1 MNGTAIVSL
10 DCEGK
15 WGVAD
20 HLGAAGADRLT
31 DERLRAAYQ
40 AITAVLDDHQT
51 PATFAFVELFLTSDR
66 LRQLEF
72 ARMLSG
78 EQPYLSGATAAL
90 EAGDEG
96 WSAPWALDLLH
107 DRHEAATH
115 GFSHTPWNQ
124 LTQAQAAREI
134 ELVPAERRRTMVYPR
149 NLVAHAHLLQDH
161 GCVGYRGARQSTSRL
176 GSLASEFNVFTPSEA
191 PGERTSPAEIP
202 GGVFINWLSG
212 GRRLVPP
219 AITRLRA
226 RRIIAHAARTG
237 GVAHF
242 WTHPEN
248 IATHPETLRNFRAV
262 IEEIAMASER
272 GEIRAMTQAGFLV
285 SGETD

>member
-1 MNGTAIVSL
+1 MIGTAIVSL

-20 HLGAAGADRLT
+20 HLGAAGAERLT
-31 DERLRAAYQ
+31 NERLRAAYE
-40 AITAVLDDHQT
+40 AITAVLDAHQT
-51 PATFAFVELFLTSDR
+51 PATFAFVELFLASDR

-72 ARMLSG
+72 ARMLSS
-78 EQPYLSGATAAL
+78 EQPYLRGATAAL

-124 LTQAQAAREI
+124 LTEIQAAREI
-134 ELVPAERRRTMVYPR
+134 ELVPTERRQTMVYPR
-149 NLVAHAHLLQDH
+149 NLIAHSHLLQRH
-161 GCVGYRGARQSTSRL
+161 GCIGYRGARRSSSRL
-176 GSLASEFNVFTPSEA
+176 GSLASEFNVFTASET

-202 GGVFINWLSG
+202 AGVFINWLSG

-226 RRIIAHAARTG
+226 RRIIEHAARTG

-248 IATHPETLRNFRAV
+248 IATHPETLRNFKAV

-272 GEIRAMTQAGFLV
+272 GEIRPMTQAGFLV
-285 SGETD
+285 SGEQD